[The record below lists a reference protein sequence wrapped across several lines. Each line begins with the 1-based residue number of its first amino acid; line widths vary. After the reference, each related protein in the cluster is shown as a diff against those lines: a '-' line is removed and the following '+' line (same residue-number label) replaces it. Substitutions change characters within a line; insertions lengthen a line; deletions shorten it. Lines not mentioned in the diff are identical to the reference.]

1 MFSAPR
7 APVQPSARRSALSHA
22 PSRGLLT
29 VLLSSALWSC
39 AAPSAPAVTPT
50 PAPPLQPQTAWTPL
64 FNGKDLSG
72 WTTWLP
78 SGGANRDPDG
88 VFRVQD
94 GELRVLHIEDTGAEH
109 DFGYVATT
117 QPHTDYRLRLQYRWG
132 KTTFAPRKD
141 LPRDAGILYH
151 LTGPDTIWPSSMEF
165 QIMEGNTGD
174 LWAINGTNLSTTVSS
189 GSDGDPRYDP
199 FGEALTTQFPAES
212 YKRVQRATDVPED
225 ASGWNDV
232 ELIVSG
238 DEAVQVVDGQ
248 VTSRVTGIRAP
259 DGSALRSGRI
269 ALQAEG
275 AEVTYRNIDLRP
287 LAYLPPPSGA
297 TVLLASGADSAA
309 AWQSRSGGAADWPV
323 QAGTMTVRSTAKP
336 GDAASTNDLRSAQ
349 AFGDMHLHLEFK
361 VPVTRTGLPEQDR
374 SNSGVYLQG
383 RYEVQ
388 ILDSFGQPL
397 TGQDDLGA
405 VYGLHAASVN
415 AALPAG
421 TWQSYDIDF
430 RAARWEGT
438 QKTADA
444 RVTVYLNGEKVQDD
458 VAVTGST
465 MLGEPEAATDGPVV
479 LQDHGSEVQ
488 FRNIWV
494 APLEE

>member
-1 MFSAPR
+1 MFTAPR
-7 APVQPSARRSALSHA
+7 APAHARDRHHTRPA
-22 PSRGLLT
+22 RGVLTMLLGS
-29 VLLSSALWSC
+29 VLASC
-39 AAPSAPAVTPT
+39 AAPATPAPT
-50 PAPPLQPQTAWTPL
+50 PAPAAPLQPQTAWAPL
-64 FNGKDLSG
+64 FNGRDLGG
-72 WTTWLP
+72 WMTWLP
-78 SGGANRDPDG
+78 STGAGRDPAG
-88 VFRVQD
+88 IFRVQD
-94 GELRVLHIEDTGAEH
+94 GELRVLQVEDTGAER

-117 QPHTDYRLRLQYRWG
+117 APYTDYRLRLQYRWG

-212 YKRVQRATDVPED
+212 YKRVQRATDVPEN

-287 LAYLPPPSGA
+287 LAYLAPPTGA

-323 QAGTMTVRSTAKP
+323 QGGRMTVRSTAKP
-336 GDAASTNDLRSAQ
+336 GDAASSNDLRSAET
-349 AFGDMHLHLEFK
+349 FGDMHLHLEFK
-361 VPVTRTGLPEQDR
+361 VPVTRGGLPEQER
-374 SNSGVYLQG
+374 GNSGVYLQG

-388 ILDSFGQPL
+388 ILDSYGQPP

-405 VYGLHAASVN
+405 VYGQHAPAVN
-415 AALPAG
+415 AALPSGA
-421 TWQSYDIDF
+421 WQSYDIEF

-458 VAVTGST
+458 VALSGST
-465 MLGEPEAATDGPVV
+465 LLGEPEAASDGPVV

-494 APLEE
+494 APLED